1 MNSEL
6 IPDLVSQ
13 NVLLEEINNARK
25 RNSNDDLKKNA
36 ISKSFNGKKTP
47 SRYYKKYFV
56 FLSIIV
62 FSILLVFFFTGDFFV
77 PSDSNPNSPLRTQYL
92 IQNLRGDTTDTW
104 VSWNLT
110 PNRVLTFTILGAS
123 IVSDEQIS
131 KIKDV
136 VLSEETLEID
146 NSLLHKGLE
155 GTSSTYYLGWQGATQ
170 QVAKNPTKLVVPQRF
185 EYVSPSNGV
194 ADITIMLTT
203 TRSGDGYVGYTNSV
217 VDDTQILKSTITIY
231 DANKLS
237 TNQLTTIIRHEF
249 GHAIGLAH
257 STANEDLMHETIT
270 TAYPFISPCVLDAVE
285 KLYDGN
291 QKSKITCEI

>member
-13 NVLLEEINNARK
+13 NVLLEEINNTRK
-25 RNSNDDLKKNA
+25 RNSNDGLKKNA
-36 ISKSFNGKKTP
+36 ISKSFDGKKIP
-47 SRYYKKYFV
+47 SRYNKKYFV
-56 FLSIIV
+56 LLSIIV
-62 FSILLVFFFTGDFFV
+62 FSALLIFFTGDFV
-77 PSDSNPNSPLRTQYL
+77 SSDSNPNFPLRTQYL

-155 GTSSTYYLGWQGATQ
+155 GTSSMYYLGWQGATQ

-194 ADITIMLTT
+194 ADVTIMLTT
-203 TRSGDGYVGYTNSV
+203 TTSGDGYAGYTNSV
-217 VDDTQILKSTITIY
+217 VDDAQILKSTITIY
-231 DANKLS
+231 AANKLS

-257 STANEDLMHETIT
+257 STANEDLMHETIF

>member
-1 MNSEL
+1 MNSES
-6 IPDLVSQ
+6 IPDLISQ

-36 ISKSFNGKKTP
+36 ISKSCHKRKITSKHNA
-47 SRYYKKYFV
+47 KYFV
-56 FLSIIV
+56 FLSALLV
-62 FSILLVFFFTGDFFV
+62 SGLLVFFIT
-77 PSDSNPNSPLRTQYL
+77 SDSFVSLNSNHDSSLHSRYL
-92 IQNLRGDTTDTW
+92 IQNLRGDATETW

-110 PNRVLTFTILGAS
+110 PNRVLTFTILGTS

-170 QVAKNPTKLVVPQRF
+170 QVAKNPTKLVVPQKF
-185 EYVSPSNGV
+185 EYVSPDDGV
-194 ADITIMLTT
+194 ADITIMLTSKK
-203 TRSGDGYVGYTNSV
+203 SGDGYAGYTNSI
-217 VDDTQILKSTITIY
+217 VDDDQILKSTIVIY
-231 DANKLS
+231 NVNELS
-237 TNQLTTIIRHEF
+237 TNHLTTIVRHEF
-249 GHAIGLAH
+249 GHALGLAH
-257 STANEDLMHETIT
+257 STANEDLMYETIS

-291 QKSKITCEI
+291 QKSEITCEI